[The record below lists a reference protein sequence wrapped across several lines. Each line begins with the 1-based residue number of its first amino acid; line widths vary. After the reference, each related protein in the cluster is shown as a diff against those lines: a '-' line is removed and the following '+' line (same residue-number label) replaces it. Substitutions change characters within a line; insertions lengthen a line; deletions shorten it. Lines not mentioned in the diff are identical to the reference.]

1 MSTALQHEKAVLTGK
16 NNRAAG
22 ELWESLIEAS
32 CAFYA
37 RKGAAEIAKTPEPM
51 RPIRSMG
58 KGQFLCYFTK
68 RAQPD
73 YKGTLKGGQAI
84 VFEAKHTDTGKIRQD
99 AVTQEQAAQLD
110 AHQAMGAECDVL
122 VSFGFE
128 QFFMVPWEV
137 FRDMKARFGRK
148 YAKPEELEEYRVAFR
163 GGVVRFL
170 E

>member
-1 MSTALQHEKAVLTGK
+1 MAKTFQHERAVIKGR

-32 CAFYA
+32 CTFYSK
-37 RKGAAEIAKTPEPM
+37 KGLAEITKTQEPM

-58 KGQFLCYFTK
+58 NGQFLCYFTK

-73 YKGTLKGGQAI
+73 YKGTLRGGKAI
-84 VFEAKHTDTGKIRQD
+84 VFEAKHTDTGKIKQE

-110 AHQAMGAECDVL
+110 AHLAMGAECHVL
-122 VSFGFE
+122 VSFGFQ
-128 QFFMVPWEV
+128 QFFMVPWIV
-137 FRDMKARFGRK
+137 FRDMKSNFGRK
-148 YAKPEELEEYRVAFR
+148 YAKPEELEKYLAFK
-163 GGVVRFL
+163 GGIVRFL